1 MGVERN
7 EKDFRDFTEAHQL
20 EAAGRVTSR
29 VLPIDG
35 KRRAQKESLEALL
48 SSALR
53 SDDKELD
60 QILSALE
67 EISNSVKA
75 GNPHP
80 PQVEKALLRAASCA
94 LKQSLLEREIR
105 SLAITD
111 ELTGLYNRRGF
122 LASATHQIKLAQ
134 RNGQSVLLLFC
145 DLDNLKGINDSF
157 GHQEG
162 DLALVRTADAL
173 EETFRDSDIIARLS
187 GDEFAVL
194 ASEAS
199 MPNRRDIV
207 PRLEDCLA
215 HAHGAEARYKL
226 SLSIGV
232 AKFDPLDPS
241 SLAEL
246 MARADQ
252 DMYVHKKHP
261 RRKAAASWA

>member
-1 MGVERN
+1 MGVGQN
-7 EKDFRDFTEAHQL
+7 EKDFRDFTGEHQF
-20 EAAGRVTSR
+20 ATVGRPPGR

-35 KRRAQKESLEALL
+35 RRRTQRESLEALL

-53 SDDKELD
+53 SDDKQLD

-67 EISNSVKA
+67 EISNSVRS
-75 GNPHP
+75 GHPHP
-80 PQVEKALLRAASCA
+80 PQVEEALLRAASCA

-134 RNGQSVLLLFC
+134 RNGQNVLLLFS

-173 EETFRDSDIIARLS
+173 QETFRDSDIIARLS

-199 MPNRRDIV
+199 MPNRPDIM
-207 PRLEDCLA
+207 PRLEECLTRVN
-215 HAHGAEARYKL
+215 GAEARYRL

-232 AKFDPLDPS
+232 ARFDPANPS

-246 MARADQ
+246 MTRADQ
-252 DMYVHKKHP
+252 DMYAHKKHP
-261 RRKAAASWA
+261 RRKAAAGRA